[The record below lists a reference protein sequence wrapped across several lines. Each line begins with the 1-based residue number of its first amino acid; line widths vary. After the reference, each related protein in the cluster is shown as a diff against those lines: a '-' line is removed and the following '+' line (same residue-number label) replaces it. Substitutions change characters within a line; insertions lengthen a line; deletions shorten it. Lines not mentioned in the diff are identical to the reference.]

1 MVWSLTKRLFELT
14 EELAT
19 KEMDRDIKE
28 FIKRE
33 NLIPTRPKSYKRK
46 GTETKQKTSYPSGN
60 QLLLENRENSSLF
73 FEEIKTYEPP
83 EVQLIMDNRI

>member
-19 KEMDRDIKE
+19 KEVERDIKG

-33 NLIPTRPKSYKRK
+33 NIIPTLSNSYK
-46 GTETKQKTSYPSGN
+46 
-60 QLLLENRENSSLF
+60 
-73 FEEIKTYEPP
+73 
-83 EVQLIMDNRI
+83 

>member
-46 GTETKQKTSYPSGN
+46 GTETK
-60 QLLLENRENSSLF
+60 
-73 FEEIKTYEPP
+73 
-83 EVQLIMDNRI
+83 

>member
-19 KEMDRDIKE
+19 KEMERDIKG

-33 NLIPTRPKSYKRK
+33 NIIPIRPRSEKQK
-46 GTETKQKTSYPSGN
+46 GTQKQHTTSYPSGN

>member
-19 KEMDRDIKE
+19 KEMERDIKG

-33 NLIPTRPKSYKRK
+33 NITPTRPRSEKQK
-46 GTETKQKTSYPSGN
+46 GTEKKYTTSYPSGN
-60 QLLLENRENSSLF
+60 
-73 FEEIKTYEPP
+73 
-83 EVQLIMDNRI
+83 